1 MPSTKNKDM
10 ETINDTITM
19 WLQQLGV
26 QPESMGTVHRIVAV
40 AGILLLAYVAHW
52 LCRKVVVTTVKKLT
66 SKTQNK
72 WDDYLFN
79 DRVLSDFC
87 HMVPPIVITA
97 LIPFAF
103 PSEPMTLAF
112 VLKICWI
119 YITIVVVRLIC
130 TFLTSLYTI
139 SSEHEKLKERSMKGF
154 YQMMKLIVIC
164 VGTIIIIST
173 LIDKDPVKILTGLG
187 ASAAILTLV
196 FKDTIM
202 GLVAGVQ
209 LTANDMLRPG
219 DWITM
224 PKYGADGSVLEV
236 TLTTVKVQN
245 WDKTISTIPPY
256 ALVNDSF
263 QNWRGMRESGGR
275 RVKRSINIDMHTV
288 RFCTPEELETF
299 RKEEWMQGFEA
310 TGKEEV
316 NLYVFR
322 HYLEHYLRTHPKVNQ
337 NLTLM
342 IRQLQP
348 TAEGMPIEL
357 YFFSN
362 GTEWIPYERLQAEV
376 FDHLL
381 ATVHQFGLKV
391 FQSPTGLD
399 LRYLK

>member
-40 AGILLLAYVAHW
+40 VGILLLAYVAHW

-357 YFFSN
+357 YFFSD

>member
-1 MPSTKNKDM
+1 
-10 ETINDTITM
+10 
-19 WLQQLGV
+19 
-26 QPESMGTVHRIVAV
+26 
-40 AGILLLAYVAHW
+40 
-52 LCRKVVVTTVKKLT
+52 
-66 SKTQNK
+66 
-72 WDDYLFN
+72 
-79 DRVLSDFC
+79 
-87 HMVPPIVITA
+87 
-97 LIPFAF
+97 
-103 PSEPMTLAF
+103 
-112 VLKICWI
+112 
-119 YITIVVVRLIC
+119 
-130 TFLTSLYTI
+130 
-139 SSEHEKLKERSMKGF
+139 
-154 YQMMKLIVIC
+154 
-164 VGTIIIIST
+164 
-173 LIDKDPVKILTGLG
+173 
-187 ASAAILTLV
+187 
-196 FKDTIM
+196 
-202 GLVAGVQ
+202 
-209 LTANDMLRPG
+209 
-219 DWITM
+219 
-224 PKYGADGSVLEV
+224 V

-357 YFFSN
+357 YFFSD